1 MPNALTITEA
11 HKKLKDK
18 EISSEELTRSCIER
32 IEKVDEKLNAV
43 VHRNFEKALEEAKK
57 IDAKGTFDHQL
68 TGIPYLA
75 KDIYCEKGVPTTGCS
90 NVLREKDY
98 IPPFN
103 STVTQK
109 LNAAGAISIGKTNC
123 DQFAQGASN
132 ETSCYGP
139 VHNPWHFDYVPGGTS
154 GGSAAAVIA
163 DECIFATGTDTGG
176 SIRQPASLCGCVG
189 LKPSYGR
196 VSRYGVMA
204 MTSSLDTMGILA
216 KTVEDAAI
224 FLSTVAGNDPLDV
237 TTSDIPV
244 PEYTKSLTGD
254 IRGMTFGLPKEYF
267 IDGMD
272 KEVEESVK
280 EAAKTLEGLG
290 ANVKEVSLPYTKYAV
305 ATYYIVCPSEV
316 SSNMARYDGIRF
328 GHTTKSKG
336 LIEYYFNVRSEG
348 FGDEV
353 KRRIMIGTYALSA
366 GYYDAYYRQAQ
377 KVRTLVKQDFDNVF
391 KEVDVLLTPTSP
403 TPAFKIGEKVD
414 DPIQMYLSDVF
425 TVPASLAGI
434 CGISVPCGFTKNKL
448 PIGLQIL
455 GPQWGEEQVLNV
467 GYSFQKEAWKDGI
480 PKPEII

>member
-1 MPNALTITEA
+1 
-11 HKKLKDK
+11 
-18 EISSEELTRSCIER
+18 
-32 IEKVDEKLNAV
+32 
-43 VHRNFEKALEEAKK
+43 
-57 IDAKGTFDHQL
+57 
-68 TGIPYLA
+68 
-75 KDIYCEKGVPTTGCS
+75 
-90 NVLREKDY
+90 
-98 IPPFN
+98 
-103 STVTQK
+103 
-109 LNAAGAISIGKTNC
+109 
-123 DQFAQGASN
+123 
-132 ETSCYGP
+132 
-139 VHNPWHFDYVPGGTS
+139 
-154 GGSAAAVIA
+154 IA